1 MSLIDEAGL
10 WTIVGTVIGFLLF
23 ALWDRVTKYQTEVN
37 ERKRI
42 VSLLKTE
49 LLDNLDICR
58 NSKTLLTKDLQMI
71 EQTGTESLFTPVS
84 FSDSAWN
91 ICRSA
96 DILAIFSDDKLKK
109 LCELYSGLRMVN
121 TMLVN
126 REMTRATSR
135 ALTQYPAIIKAYN
148 IRLVESI
155 STTEL
160 AISDV
165 VKTL

>member
-23 ALWDRVTKYQTEVN
+23 ALWDKVTKHQTQVK

-58 NSKTLLTKDLQMI
+58 NSKSLLARELQMI

-84 FSDSAWN
+84 FSDTAWN

-96 DILAIFSDDKLKK
+96 DILVIFTDDKLKK
-109 LCELYSGLRMVN
+109 LSELYSGLRMVN

-135 ALTQYPAIIKAYN
+135 ALAQYPAIIKAYN

-155 STTEL
+155 STTEV
-160 AISDV
+160 AISNII
-165 VKTL
+165 KTL

>member
-1 MSLIDEAGL
+1 MIDEAGL

-23 ALWDRVTKYQTEVN
+23 ALWDRVAKYQTEVN

-58 NSKTLLTKDLQMI
+58 NSKSLLTRDLQMI

-109 LCELYSGLRMVN
+109 LCELYSGFRMVN

-165 VKTL
+165 IKTL